1 MAYQAVSRFG
11 MFGEEVGYTSTD
23 ERQLSEDR
31 KGRVDEAVKKI
42 LEESEKRVEKMLLE
56 KD

>member
-1 MAYQAVSRFG
+1 